1 VSETGLAELGDHELV
16 TRITTATTTAVRD
29 AGFVELVHRYERR
42 VYGICYRY
50 FGNHADAQDAAQDTF
65 LTLARKLDTFQG
77 GSKLSTWIYRVA
89 TNACNDL
96 GRKYAR
102 RPQTPV
108 EDVGEAAADASGS
121 EATADDLLAG
131 RELAHEIQQALLQL
145 DELSRTL
152 ILLCSV
158 EGQSYAEVSEAL
170 DLPIGTIK
178 SRVFR
183 ARAKLAELLGPV
195 LDPEDADDD
204 PVALRPEAPT
214 TGRDRDPGAP
224 PRGPPPR

>member
-1 VSETGLAELGDHELV
+1 MVTGDLTPSDEELARRYVEAADRRDRDAAFHELV
-16 TRITTATTTAVRD
+16 S
-29 AGFVELVHRYERR
+29 RYERR

-65 LTLARKLDTFQG
+65 LALARKLHQFRHD
-77 GSKLSTWIYRVA
+77 SALSTWIYRVA

-96 GRKYAR
+96 GRRYSR

-108 EDVGEAAADASGS
+108 ADVADAAAADAGS
-121 EATADDLLAG
+121 EVTVDDELAG
-131 RELAHEIQQALLQL
+131 LELAHEIQQALLQL

-158 EGQSYAEVSEAL
+158 EGQSYTEVSQAL
-170 DLPIGTIK
+170 DLPVGTIK

-183 ARAKLAELLGPV
+183 ARAKLAELLGPT
-195 LDPEDADDD
+195 LDDGTAPPPGSRARSEPGSRD
-204 PVALRPEAPT
+204 PDPT
-214 TGRDRDPGAP
+214 TR
-224 PRGPPPR
+224 PRGPPSG